1 MDTKSQCLRLHSEP
15 YIHFEPVLN
24 LTLFLDFFRVQ
35 IRYAEDCKSQYG
47 RLLGGHHIEPSKL
60 AEATKKTQDLWKQH
74 YPSEAYCLPL
84 PWTPQPGAEDELGTR
99 ERCLEYD
106 LTSAVIRQSSFY
118 YQVCSWLFFSGNLEG
133 RGGEHLTSLEG
144 FNVLIYVTVCTRP
157 QNVLEASFCLMVH
170 RIQVRCKIT

>member
-1 MDTKSQCLRLHSEP
+1 MKAVDVSGCLRIHSEP

-47 RLLGGHHIEPSKL
+47 RLLGGHYIEPSKL

-99 ERCLEYD
+99 ERCMEYD
-106 LTSAVIRQSSFY
+106 LTGAVIRQSSFY
-118 YQVCSWLFFSGNLEG
+118 YQVCS
-133 RGGEHLTSLEG
+133 
-144 FNVLIYVTVCTRP
+144 
-157 QNVLEASFCLMVH
+157 
-170 RIQVRCKIT
+170 